1 MRKEAFANTSVHL
14 DSQPQS
20 AIDPVALLLHAG
32 HLEAEAES
40 EVGQL
45 SRELA
50 LSVELAIVV
59 HSEREGA
66 CKLEVLTELQGS
78 LDVGERSKG

>member
-1 MRKEAFANTSVHL
+1 MRKEAFANTFVHL
-14 DSQPQS
+14 DSQSQS
-20 AIDPVALLLHAG
+20 AGDPVTLLYAG
-32 HLEAEAES
+32 QPEAKTES
-40 EVGQL
+40 EVDQL
-45 SRELA
+45 TRELA
-50 LSVELAIVV
+50 LPVELAIVV

>member
-1 MRKEAFANTSVHL
+1 M
-14 DSQPQS
+14 
-20 AIDPVALLLHAG
+20 
-32 HLEAEAES
+32 
-40 EVGQL
+40 
-45 SRELA
+45 
-50 LSVELAIVV
+50 VELAIVI